1 MDNTYM
7 VSIQKAI
14 QLVDTY
20 TTTSKKMT
28 SSLLNAL
35 DSFLAENVYS
45 PINMPPFHQ
54 SAMDGYAVLYDDKHL
69 NNFIL
74 VDEIKAGDNNQKI
87 LKPGEA
93 VRIFTGAPTPINA
106 NAVIMQE
113 KTSVKE
119 NILEINDVLSPFK
132 NIRLTGEQIQEK
144 ELALAKGS
152 QLNPAA
158 IGFLATLGITEVLVY
173 KKPTIA
179 IVVTGN
185 ELVVPGNLLEFG
197 QIYESNAIMLQT
209 ALLKNRFAD
218 ITISKVKDNYI
229 DTKNSLEQAIDKN
242 DFVLISGG
250 ISVGD
255 YDFVG
260 KALLELNTHQVFY
273 KIKQKPG
280 KPLFFGTNNNTT
292 IFALPGNPASALTCF
307 YIYIETALQKFIGNP
322 KYQKQTIQLKLE
334 EEYIKKGIRGEF
346 LKAKINGD
354 SVKILSNQSS
364 AMLNTF
370 AEANALV
377 YLEEGLETFSKNKP
391 VTTYI
396 ID

>member
-1 MDNTYM
+1 M